1 MIKQFY
7 KARKEFAPR
16 EIDTMKVASQ
26 IEELNN
32 YLREQ
37 RYLLIFD
44 DIWDIGSCDH
54 IKCDFLCNDKGNRII
69 ITTRNEDVAPSKNES
84 LDYYVYELP
93 SLPFEKAFE
102 LFCKKVF
109 QRERGQCPLD

>member
-7 KARKEFAPR
+7 KPRKEFAPR

-37 RYLLIFD
+37 RYFLIFD
-44 DIWDIGSCDH
+44 DIWD
-54 IKCDFLCNDKGNRII
+54 
-69 ITTRNEDVAPSKNES
+69 TR
-84 LDYYVYELP
+84 
-93 SLPFEKAFE
+93 F
-102 LFCKKVF
+102 
-109 QRERGQCPLD
+109 GTI